1 MGLFD
6 FFWPCKTDS
15 DTFGADVPFTTEP
28 HPFDTIEVGTST
40 GTDLHDSF
48 SDCDSSGSDSFGD
61 NSYDIDTS
69 SSDPYGSNSF
79 GSDPFVSDGF

>member
-28 HPFDTIEVGTST
+28 HPFDTIGY
-40 GTDLHDSF
+40 
-48 SDCDSSGSDSFGD
+48 
-61 NSYDIDTS
+61 NSYDSDTS

-79 GSDPFVSDGF
+79 GSDPFGSDGF